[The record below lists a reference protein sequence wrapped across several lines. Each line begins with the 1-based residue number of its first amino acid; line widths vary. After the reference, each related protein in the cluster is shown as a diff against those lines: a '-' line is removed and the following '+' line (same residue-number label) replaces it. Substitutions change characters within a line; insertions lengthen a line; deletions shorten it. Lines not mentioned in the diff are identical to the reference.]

1 MKKALMRML
10 TMQVDKFATHLGE
23 LSKGRQ
29 IAIDI
34 RPRTPL
40 HRNHAAQDDLIVTHH
55 KPALYPRLIAT
66 MTHHRDVAFPTHKQV
81 NGFNHHGLAR
91 TSFTRESS
99 KPIFK
104 DKGDGVDNA

>member
-1 MKKALMRML
+1 MKKALMRVL

-34 RPRTPL
+34 SPRTPL
-40 HRNHAAQDDLIVTHH
+40 HRNHTAQDDLIVTHH
-55 KPALYPRLIAT
+55 KTTLYASFVAT
-66 MTHHRDVAFPTHKQV
+66 MTHHRDIAFPTHKQV